1 MFNIIVCIKQILDPE
16 IPPRDFQ
23 VDPVSRMAVP
33 GAAALVINPYDENA
47 IEVALQLKEKIGDAK
62 VTAITLGGADT
73 NKALRR
79 ALAMGCDQAVCLCDL
94 QKLLLLFKM
103 RRKWF
108 ACVARS
114 CPADLYAE
122 HRAA

>member
-79 ALAMGCDQAVCLCDL
+79 AGSCSCGRPPTLTLMAAS
-94 QKLLLLFKM
+94 
-103 RRKWF
+103 R
-108 ACVARS
+108 VALPSRN
-114 CPADLYAE
+114 
-122 HRAA
+122 